1 MAATVAAFAARMA
14 IIDVSN
20 DFASRQR
27 IGPAFGRACGGGETM
42 CAPLMYPATSVHRP
56 ASTMTPTVNRYG
68 LTTILALLLVCAA
81 ATTRAEDIVLKD
93 AASMTG
99 TVMWLS
105 SGAPGLVL
113 AVVRGEE
120 SVVLGFGET
129 RPGGKVEPDGRSIL
143 RMGSI
148 AKVMAGQMLA
158 SMAADGTVKLVDPLA
173 KYAPSGAKVPAF
185 AGREITLLDLATYTA
200 GLPRELPDAPD
211 PQPGQNPFT
220 GFQADAYWRWLPQAK
235 LPYAPGSGAMY
246 SNLGFGL
253 LGVPLAM
260 TGIDLDG
267 KEAPLWETPTAMDP
281 SGNVFTTG
289 DDMTKWMRWHLAVN
303 DAAGAEVRMI
313 DHAPYRWHDGLNA
326 AVGVGGKDMDALGLG
341 WIISLPKEKRP
352 LIMAKSGGIAGFM
365 TYVVLAPTRGVGVF
379 VAVNRLN
386 FSIFE
391 GLTSAAH
398 ELVADLAP
406 R

>member
-1 MAATVAAFAARMA
+1 
-14 IIDVSN
+14 
-20 DFASRQR
+20 
-27 IGPAFGRACGGGETM
+27 
-42 CAPLMYPATSVHRP
+42 
-56 ASTMTPTVNRYG
+56 
-68 LTTILALLLVCAA
+68 
-81 ATTRAEDIVLKD
+81 
-93 AASMTG
+93 
-99 TVMWLS
+99 
-105 SGAPGLVL
+105 
-113 AVVRGEE
+113 
-120 SVVLGFGET
+120 VLGFGET
-129 RPGGKVEPDGRSIL
+129 RPGSKVEPDGRSIL

-158 SMAADGTVKLVDPLA
+158 SMAADRTVKLVDPLA

-220 GFQADAYWRWLPQAK
+220 GFQADASWRWLAQAK

-253 LGVPLAM
+253 LGEALAKAGGKPYGTLFNERVATPLGMLDTTTKLSEAQKPRAM

-267 KEAPLWETPTAMDP
+267 KEAPLWETPAAMDA

-289 DDMTKWMRWHLAVN
+289 DDMRKWMRWHLAVN

-313 DHAPYRWHDGLNA
+313 DHAPYRWHDGLKA
-326 AVGVGGKDMDALGLG
+326 AVGVGGEKMDGLGIG
-341 WIISLPKEKRP
+341 WIISSAREKRP
-352 LIMAKSGGIAGFM
+352 LMLTKSGGIAGFM

-386 FSIFE
+386 FPMFE
-391 GLTSAAH
+391 GMTGAVH
-398 ELVADLAP
+398 ELVASLAP

>member
-1 MAATVAAFAARMA
+1 
-14 IIDVSN
+14 
-20 DFASRQR
+20 
-27 IGPAFGRACGGGETM
+27 
-42 CAPLMYPATSVHRP
+42 
-56 ASTMTPTVNRYG
+56 MTPTVNRYG

-148 AKVMAGQMLA
+148 AKVMAGQTLA

-220 GFQADAYWRWLPQAK
+220 GFQADAYWRWLAQAK

-253 LGVPLAM
+253 LGEALAKAGGKSYAALLAERVATPLGMVDTTTKLSAAQTPRAM

>member
-1 MAATVAAFAARMA
+1 MSPKM
-14 IIDVSN
+14 
-20 DFASRQR
+20 
-27 IGPAFGRACGGGETM
+27 
-42 CAPLMYPATSVHRP
+42 
-56 ASTMTPTVNRYG
+56 NRYG
-68 LTTILALLLVCAA
+68 LTTILAMLVAGA
-81 ATTRAEDIVLKD
+81 PATTRADDIVLKD

-99 TVMWLS
+99 GVMWLS

-113 AVVRGEE
+113 AVVRGDA
-120 SVVLGFGET
+120 SIVLGFGET
-129 RPGGKVEPDGRSIL
+129 RPGSKVEPDGRSIL

-158 SMAADGTVKLVDPLA
+158 SMAADRTVKLVDPLA

-211 PQPGQNPFT
+211 PQPGENPFMH
-220 GFQADAYWRWLPQAK
+220 FQADAYWRWLAQAK

-253 LGVPLAM
+253 LGEALAKAGGKSYGALLAERVAGPLGMVDTTTKLSAAQTPRAM

-267 KEAPLWETPTAMDP
+267 KEAPLWETPTAMDA

-303 DAAGAEVRMI
+303 DAAAAEVRMI
-313 DHAPYRWHDGLNA
+313 DHAPYRWHDGLKA
-326 AVGVGGKDMDALGLG
+326 AVGVGKDMDALGLG
-341 WIISLPKEKRP
+341 WFFSLPREQRP

-386 FSIFE
+386 FSMFE

-398 ELVADLAP
+398 ALVADLAP